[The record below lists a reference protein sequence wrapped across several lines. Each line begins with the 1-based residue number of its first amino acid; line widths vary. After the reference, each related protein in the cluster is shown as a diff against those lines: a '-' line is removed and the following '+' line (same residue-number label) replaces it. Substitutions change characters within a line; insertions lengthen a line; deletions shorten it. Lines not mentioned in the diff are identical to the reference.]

1 MHKTQNW
8 GKFTLFHYLR
18 KMKNKNIF
26 KTSFK
31 VPTTVKFQIRQN
43 LLFLK
48 GSEGSICLDISF
60 LNDKTLNPINKRM
73 KFSSF
78 FRHLQKSV
86 VGASLGFV
94 VRLVFVGVG
103 FRVDSVQKNF
113 IKLRLGFSH
122 SVFIKTPSYIEV
134 FAPQKTSLVLS
145 SFDEQLLKEFSSK
158 VCSFRVPDV
167 YKGKGI
173 LYKNQ
178 TLILKEGKKK

>member
-1 MHKTQNW
+1 MGEVYFVPLSK
-8 GKFTLFHYLR
+8 

-31 VPTTVKFQIRQN
+31 VPNSIKFQTIQN

-48 GSEGSICLDISF
+48 GPEGSICLDISF
-60 LNDKTLNPINKRM
+60 FNNKTLNSVAKKI

-86 VGASLGFV
+86 VGASFGFV
-94 VRLVFVGVG
+94 VRLIFVGVG
-103 FRVDSVQKNF
+103 FRVDSIQKNF

-122 SVFIKTPSYIEV
+122 SAFIKIPSYIEV

-158 VCSFRVPDV
+158 VCSFRVPDT

-178 TLILKEGKKK
+178 TLILKKGKKK

>member
-1 MHKTQNW
+1 
-8 GKFTLFHYLR
+8 
-18 KMKNKNIF
+18 MKNKNIF

-31 VPTTVKFQIRQN
+31 IPNTIRPQIKQN

-48 GSEGSICLDISF
+48 GSEGSVCLDISF
-60 LNDKTLNPINKRM
+60 LNVKTLNSINKKI

-78 FRHLQKSV
+78 FRHLHKSV
-86 VGASLGFV
+86 VGTSLGFV

-103 FRVDSVQKNF
+103 FRVDSIKKNF
-113 IKLRLGFSH
+113 IKLKLGFSH
-122 SVFIKTPSYIEV
+122 SIFIRTPSYIEA
-134 FAPQKTSLVLS
+134 FAPQKTSLILS
-145 SFDEQLLKEFSSK
+145 SFDEQFLKEFSSK
-158 VCSFRVPDV
+158 VCSFRVPDI